1 MPHGPE
7 PMYNARD
14 GAGDGVG
21 AGRDDQ
27 NDNEGFVPCRTDQHE
42 RANNNNLCVVYGTF
56 QHVLVTT
63 PPAAL
68 PSRLHATLILLLTG
82 STQIMLLAAKSLSN

>member
-1 MPHGPE
+1 
-7 PMYNARD
+7 MYNARD
-14 GAGDGVG
+14 GEGDGVG

-27 NDNEGFVPCRTDQHE
+27 NDNEGFVPCRTEQHE

-56 QHVLVTT
+56 QHVLVTI

-68 PSRLHATLILLLTG
+68 PSRLHAHTLILLLTG